1 MPCPYISAEGAAFG
15 GLNRREALV
24 RLGAFLAASP
34 LVRAQKTPKIV
45 GEQPG
50 RIPPLDEL
58 INTLEFEPVA
68 QRKLADAGYREIA
81 GGERAGFERIVFRP
95 RLMVNTQELDLT
107 TKLFGDALFTPII
120 VGPASHQLR
129 FHPEGE
135 LAMARG
141 AAAAKAA
148 LVVADRSDTAM
159 ENMAAEAAKNNGPLW
174 FQVYPEP
181 DLDALL
187 GRVREAVAAGCK
199 AVCLTVGTPYGRAG
213 AGGPPQVGALK
224 ELGYPRLD
232 WAYVDRVRE
241 AARVPL
247 VLKGIMSADE
257 AATAVE
263 RGIDGVIVSNHGGRF
278 VHGVAEPITVLP
290 EIVDAVGGRA
300 PVLVDGGFR
309 RGSDVL
315 KALVFGATAVLV
327 SRPALWGLASYG
339 ADGVQTVL
347 ELLQTELARDM
358 AMLGAA
364 NAGALNREFVKV
376 DRR

>member
-1 MPCPYISAEGAAFG
+1 
-15 GLNRREALV
+15 LV

-34 LVRAQKTPKIV
+34 LARAQEAPKIA
-45 GEQPG
+45 GEPPG

-68 QRKLADAGYREIA
+68 QRKLADVEHRAIA

-107 TKLFGDALFTPII
+107 TELFGDALFTPIV

-141 AAAAKAA
+141 ATAATAA
-148 LVVADRSDTAM
+148 LVVADRSDTAID
-159 ENMAAEAAKNNGPLW
+159 EIAAVAAKNGGPLW

-181 DLDALL
+181 DVDELL
-187 GRVREAVAAGCK
+187 GRVGKAVAAGCK
-199 AVCLTVGTPYGRAG
+199 AVCLTVGTPYGPTG
-213 AGGPPQVGALK
+213 AGGYPQVGALK
-224 ELGYPRLD
+224 ELGFPGLN
-232 WAYVDRVRE
+232 WGYVERVRE
-241 AARVPL
+241 AAKVPL
-247 VLKGIMSADE
+247 LLKGIMSAEE
-257 AATAVE
+257 AAAAVE
-263 RGIDGVIVSNHGGRF
+263 RGIDGLVVSNHGGRF
-278 VHGVAEPITVLP
+278 VRGVAEPITVLP

-327 SRPALWGLASYG
+327 SRPALWGLAAYG
-339 ADGVQTVL
+339 ADGVRTVV

-364 NAGALNREFVKV
+364 NAGALSREFVKV
-376 DRR
+376 DGR